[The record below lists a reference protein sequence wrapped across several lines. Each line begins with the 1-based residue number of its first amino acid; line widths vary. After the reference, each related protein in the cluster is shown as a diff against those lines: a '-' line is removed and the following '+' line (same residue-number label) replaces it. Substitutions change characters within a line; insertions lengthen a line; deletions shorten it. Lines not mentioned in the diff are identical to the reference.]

1 MKKLQLSWLLFLGLC
16 FSSGMLSAQLSE
28 DFESSVPPTGWAIFD
43 NGIGTA
49 QSWQASTTS
58 NTGSQA
64 AYVRYEN
71 VTGGNAVDWM
81 VTPAVAITSGNSD
94 LTFYQKQG
102 ITFDYGSVFTI
113 RVSTTSQTD
122 TTTFTIVDTQ
132 VETDFTTFYTSKV
145 VDLSAYV
152 GQSIYVAFV
161 MEQDDGDSWFI
172 DDVTIGAPPCLD
184 PSALSVSNVTT
195 NSAELAWTSGGAAQ
209 AEIAIVPAGGT
220 PNSGTVTAANPYTAT
235 GLTPA
240 TAYEAYVR
248 DYCSAGTGSTT
259 NLAIAGIM
267 DGPLTGGTPKFVEVV
282 VVNDVADLS
291 IYGLSSANNGSGTTA
306 GPEMNFPSG
315 PATAGTR
322 IYVASDS
329 AGFRDYMGFD
339 ADIIDGTVNVNGD
352 DAIELYEN
360 TTVID
365 LFGDVNVDGTGQAWE
380 YLDGWAYRMGTAAPS
395 ATFNAADWTFS
406 GPNANDGCSDNG
418 SCASVYPAGSYT
430 PAGNNASTSNWV
442 GPVAFATSCTAV
454 PAGDSIHLA
463 IPINS
468 PTFSMTGNTGV
479 CYTETARRTSPDVW
493 FSYVIP
499 ACTDSLYIGLDSSD
513 FDTYLS
519 VLAAD
524 GSTVL
529 DYNDDIVSGTP
540 TSRLELALSGN
551 TDYNEGDTIYILVE
565 GYSTTSVGN
574 YVLDF
579 TATFGSP
586 AVGDSMSAPLL
597 INGLPYNNA
606 GNTACYTNTM
616 GNASN
621 DVWFQYIIEACTDS
635 VFIGLD
641 SSNFDT
647 YLSIYAADSSLLDS
661 DDNSGVNNTSSLTFS
676 VLNNANYNEGDTIYI
691 LVEGAAS
698 NSGNYVLDISSSAIT
713 YPNDSASGATVVGAA
728 PASFTGNTDCFN
740 NTIGNAAG
748 DAWFMYVI
756 EPCTDSL
763 YIDLSNSSFDTYL
776 RIYAADASTLLD
788 SDDDGGT
795 VYRTS
800 MLGLDITNDTTYN
813 EGDTIFILV
822 EGFSSNTG
830 AFQLD
835 ISRTNCAST
844 VDASVAIAGLMPTY
858 CNAGSNVSGQVVI
871 YNLGTDTA
879 ATVTYTV
886 TASGIPIPIASG
898 SATNI
903 PAGDSATVTVGPFP
917 APSGNTTLTATISLT
932 GDIDANN
939 DTASFSITASNITA
953 GALTTTNIACNGDAT
968 AEATAAATL
977 GIAPYTYAWD
987 SAAANQTTAV
997 ASNLAAGSYSVTVTD
1012 SLGCS
1017 DVATVTISEPAALVT
1032 TTTDNGDGTATA
1044 DVTGGTSPY
1053 SYLWTNGS
1061 TSDTVVATGLQT
1073 VTVTDANGC
1082 QDSASV
1088 TIVVAVTNVAGLEQI
1103 QLYPN
1108 PADQQVTL
1116 SFDLTESR
1124 NLELQIVSIHG
1135 QIVYRQAINQ
1145 VGQQSYTIPTAK
1157 LAPAMYTLRIIDT
1170 EAGTQ
1175 TTQPLVIKR

>member
-1 MKKLQLSWLLFLGLC
+1 MRKLQLSWLLFLGLC
-16 FSSGMLSAQLSE
+16 FSSGILSAQLSE
-28 DFESSVPPTGWAIFD
+28 DFEGSVPPAGWAIFD
-43 NGIGTA
+43 NGIGTTY
-49 QSWQASTTS
+49 SWAVDTAANS
-58 NTGSQA
+58 GAQA
-64 AYVRYEN
+64 AKVRYEN

-81 VTPAVAITSGNSD
+81 VTPAVAITAGNSD
-94 LTFYQKQG
+94 LTFYQKQSF
-102 ITFDYGSVFTI
+102 TPDWETVYTI
-113 RVSTTSQTD
+113 RVSTSSQTD
-122 TTTFTIVDTQ
+122 TSTFTIVDTQ
-132 VETDFTTFYTSKV
+132 VETDFTTTYSVKT

-161 MEQDDGDSWFI
+161 MEQDNGDSWFI
-172 DDVTIGAPPCLD
+172 DDVTIGALPCLD
-184 PSALSVSNVTT
+184 PTALTVSNVTAS
-195 NSAELAWTSGGAAQ
+195 SAEVAWTTGGAAQ

-220 PNSGTVTAANPYTAT
+220 PSSGTVTAANPYTAT
-235 GLTPA
+235 GLTAA

-248 DYCSAGTGSTT
+248 DYCGAGTGTSA
-259 NLAIAGIM
+259 NMAIAGVM

-282 VVNDVADLS
+282 VINDVADLS

-306 GPEMNFPSG
+306 GAEVNFPSG
-315 PATAGTR
+315 PAVAGTR

-365 LFGDVNVDGTGQAWE
+365 VFGDVNTDGTGEAWE
-380 YLDGWAYRMGTAAPS
+380 YLDGWAYRMGTATPS
-395 ATFNAADWTFS
+395 ATFNVADWTLS
-406 GPNANDGCSDNG
+406 GPNANDNCSTNG
-418 SCASVYPAGSYT
+418 TCASVYPAGSYT
-430 PAGNNASTSNWV
+430 PASNNASTSNWV
-442 GPVAFATSCTAV
+442 GPVAFATSCTSV
-454 PAGDSIHLA
+454 PAGDSTHLA

-468 PTFSMTGNTGV
+468 ATFSMTGNTSV
-479 CYTETARRTSPDVW
+479 CYTNTARRSSPDVW

-529 DYNDDIVSGTP
+529 DYNDDVVSGTS
-540 TSRLELALSGN
+540 TSRLELVLSGN

-565 GYSTTSVGN
+565 GYGTTDVGN
-574 YVLDF
+574 YALDF

-586 AVGDSMSAPLL
+586 AVGDSMSAPFV
-597 INGLPYNNA
+597 IGGLPYNNT
-606 GNTACYTNTM
+606 GNTACYNNTM

-621 DVWFQYIIEACTDS
+621 DVWFQYIIEPCTDS

-661 DDNSGVNNTSSLTFS
+661 DDNSGANNTSSFTFS
-676 VLNNANYNEGDTIYI
+676 VLNNANYNEGDTLYI

-698 NSGNYVLDISSSAIT
+698 NNGNYVLDISSRAIT

-728 PASFTGNTDCFN
+728 PSSFTGNTDCFS
-740 NTIGNAAG
+740 NTIGYTAG

-788 SDDDGGT
+788 TDDDGGT
-795 VYRTS
+795 TYRTS

-822 EGFSSNTG
+822 EGYLSNTG

-835 ISRTNCAST
+835 VSRTNCVSIA
-844 VDASVAIAGLMPTY
+844 DASVALTGLMPTY
-858 CNAGSNVSGQVVI
+858 CAGEDVTAQLVI
-871 YNLGTDTA
+871 YNLGTDTLA
-879 ATVTYTV
+879 AANYTV
-886 TASGIPIPIASG
+886 T
-898 SATNI
+898 SAGVSVATGTENNI
-903 PAGDSATVTVGPFP
+903 PAGDSAIVAVGPFP
-917 APSGNTTLTATISLT
+917 APSGSTAVTAVVSLT
-932 GDIDANN
+932 GDVNANN
-939 DTASFSITASNITA
+939 DTASVGITASDVTA
-953 GALTTTNIACNGDAT
+953 SALATTDVDCNGNAT
-968 AEATAAATL
+968 AEATATATV

-987 SAAANQTTAV
+987 ATAANQTTAV

-1017 DVATVTISEPAALVT
+1017 DVATVTISEPTALVT

-1044 DVTGGTSPY
+1044 NVTGGTTPY
-1053 SYLWTNGS
+1053 SYSWTNGS

-1103 QLYPN
+1103 QLFPN
-1108 PADQQVTL
+1108 PANQQVTL
-1116 SFDLTESR
+1116 SFELAESR
-1124 NLELQIVSIHG
+1124 NLELQVVALNG
-1135 QIVYRQAINQ
+1135 QVVYSQTITQ
-1145 VGQQSYTIPTAK
+1145 VGQQSYTIPTAE
-1157 LAPAMYTLRIIDT
+1157 LAPAMYMVRIIDT
-1170 EAGTQ
+1170 EARTQ
-1175 TTQPLVIKR
+1175 ATQPLVIKR